1 MGASFLFISFLT
13 YCFISTCFQQKILF
27 TTKFTIMELDL
38 RTRNSKLLIRQN
50 AEMFSMDYD
59 YNNKFIYFPR
69 YHEHD
74 IMRFNYPSI
83 NITLETVL
91 KTGTNPA
98 GLAIDSKFDHI
109 YWTEIGTS
117 SIVRCNLNGTYKYT
131 FPETIRSPFVIQL
144 DLANRLIYY
153 VERYDRIIK
162 SSFNLSEK
170 KVIVPLGNVRVD
182 CMDLDIDEERLYWI
196 TYNEGELKSASSKGN
211 DVQPV
216 ISTNS
221 KFNNYAL
228 RVYGSYIIY
237 GSNTT
242 LMEVNKKQ
250 GSIPT
255 ELYND
260 VSAINSIYV
269 GKKSLV
275 FI

>member
-1 MGASFLFISFLT
+1 
-13 YCFISTCFQQKILF
+13 
-27 TTKFTIMELDL
+27 MELDL
-38 RTRNSKLLIRQN
+38 RTSNLALLVRQN

-69 YHEHD
+69 YHEND
-74 IMRFNYPSI
+74 IMRFTYPSI
-83 NITLETVL
+83 HITLETVV
-91 KTGTNPA
+91 KTERNPA

-109 YWTEIGTS
+109 YWTEIGTGR
-117 SIVRCNLNGTYKYT
+117 IVRCNLNGTDRYA
-131 FPETIRSPFVIQL
+131 FPEIISNPFVIQL

-153 VERYDRIIK
+153 VERNDSIIK

-170 KVIVPLGNVRVD
+170 LVIVSLGKERVD

-196 TYNEGELKSASSKGN
+196 TYDKGQLKSASSRGN
-211 DVQPV
+211 DVQQV

-221 KFNNYAL
+221 KINNYAL
-228 RVYGSYIIY
+228 RVYGSYILY
-237 GSNTT
+237 GSDTK
-242 LMEVNKKQ
+242 LMKLKKKP

-260 VSAINSIYV
+260 ISAINSIYV

>member
-1 MGASFLFISFLT
+1 MGVSFLFISCLA
-13 YCFISTCFQQKILF
+13 YCFTSISFQQKVLF
-27 TTKFTIMELDL
+27 TTKFTIMELDFK
-38 RTRNSKLLIRQN
+38 TSNSTLLVRQN

-59 YNNKFIYFPR
+59 YKNKFIYFPR
-69 YHEHD
+69 YHHND
-74 IMRFNYPSI
+74 IMRFTYPST

-91 KTGTNPA
+91 KTGTNPS

-117 SIVRCNLNGTYKYT
+117 SIVRCNLNGTYRYT
-131 FPETIRSPFVIQL
+131 FPETIRNPFVIRL

-153 VERYDRIIK
+153 VERRDGIIK

-170 KVIVPLGNVRVD
+170 LKIVTLNERVD

-196 TYNEGELKSASSKGN
+196 TYDKGELKSASSRGN
-211 DVQPV
+211 DVQQV

-221 KFNNYAL
+221 NINNYAL
-228 RVYGSYIIY
+228 RVHRSYILYGSD
-237 GSNTT
+237 TK
-242 LMEVNKKQ
+242 LMKLNKKP

-260 VSAINSIYV
+260 KNAINSIYV
-269 GKKSLV
+269 D
-275 FI
+275 